1 MIALAWLFL
10 YFIECLSYYLVYG
23 FLYDEKIKS
32 IIAPIAGG
40 VVFLAFCFLSPH
52 STSSSIPVFAHVLP
66 IIILMC
72 ALKCKITER
81 ISRTLIVFFVINCIS
96 ELLLT
101 IDEWLITGTDSES
114 GDVIHELVIYAIELL
129 LFLAYYF
136 YRRRKKKNPIVMIK
150 SNRVIYSV
158 IFMASVMLFTVSGL
172 NWARKH
178 IDNEGFKNMAFA
190 LCILSYAG
198 ICLLGLFSIYVE
210 KTNKKLVELR
220 ENEKM
225 ITAMQS
231 RYYETLLEREED
243 TRKFRHDIGNHIICL
258 DQLTKKGDIEA
269 LSDYIRGMES
279 GIEKIRAHCYET
291 GNDIIDI
298 LTNHYTNILPEN
310 VKVHVSGSIRTKVDQ
325 IKLCTIYSNLLAN
338 ATEELKKCTG
348 PAELDINFSQGR
360 EYALIEIKNTLSEES
375 LKRNKE
381 EMTKTSKKDTR
392 NHGLGLKNVR
402 RTLEELSGRLDME
415 VTPEAFITRASFKA

>member
-1 MIALAWLFL
+1 MIILAWLAL
-10 YFIECLSYYLVYG
+10 YFVECLAYYLVYF
-23 FLYDEKIKS
+23 FLYEEKIKS
-32 IIAPIAGG
+32 IIAPIVGG
-40 VVFLAFCFLSPH
+40 VLFLAFCFFSPA
-52 STSSSIPVFAHVLP
+52 SSESSIPVMAHVVP
-66 IIILMC
+66 IIVLMIVQRG
-72 ALKCKITER
+72 KIMER
-81 ISRTLIVFFVINCIS
+81 ISRTLIAFFVINCIS

-101 IDEWLITGTDSES
+101 IDEWLITGTDVGKSAALY
-114 GDVIHELVIYAIELL
+114 ELIIYSIELL
-129 LFLAYYF
+129 ILYAYYLF
-136 YRRRKKKNPIVMIK
+136 RKRQKKAPSFMVK

-158 IFMASVMLFTVSGL
+158 IFMATVMLFTVSGL

-178 IDNEGFKNMAFA
+178 IDNNGFKNMAFV

-210 KTNKKLVELR
+210 KTNKKLVELH

-225 ITAMQS
+225 ITAMQT

-258 DQLTKKGDIEA
+258 GQLTEKGDIGA
-269 LSDYIRGMES
+269 LSDYIRGMQS

-298 LTNHYTNILPEN
+298 LTNHYTNILAED
-310 VKVHVSGSIRTKVDQ
+310 VKVRVSGTINTKVDQ

-338 ATEELKKCTG
+338 AVEELAKCTG
-348 PAELDINFSQGR
+348 PAELTINFSQGR
-360 EYALIEIKNTLSEES
+360 EYILIEIKNTLSEVSRKRDQES
-375 LKRNKE
+375 
-381 EMTKTSKKDTR
+381 MTRTSKKDAK
-392 NHGLGLKNVR
+392 NHGLGLKNVK

-415 VTPEAFITRASFKA
+415 VTDDSFITRASFKA